1 MDRMLV
7 ASAVAESLFTTE
19 AAVEDTLATAV
30 RLMQQLMEARR
41 ALGLPLAT
49 GDPVLTRVSATVTAL
64 GVAHREI
71 VRAHQEIE
79 VLAGDLGL
87 SGIAFGPL
95 IKPRGAAME
104 PEPAD

>member
-1 MDRMLV
+1 MDRMSV

-30 RLMQQLMEARR
+30 RLMQRLMEARR

-49 GDPVLTRVSATVTAL
+49 GDPVLARVSATVTAL
-64 GVAHREI
+64 DVAHRQI

-79 VLAGDLGL
+79 ALARDLGL
-87 SGIAFGPL
+87 GGIAFGPL

>member
-7 ASAVAESLFTTE
+7 ASAVAESLFGTE
-19 AAVEDTLATAV
+19 TAVGETLAAAT
-30 RLMQQLMEARR
+30 RLMQQLLEARQ

-49 GDPVLTRVSATVTAL
+49 GEPLLGRVAAA
-64 GVAHREI
+64 VASLAEAQREI

-79 VLAGDLGL
+79 ALAKDLGL
-87 SGIAFGPL
+87 GGMAFGPL
-95 IKPRGAAME
+95 IKPRGAGVE